1 LVLYCPVFQSND
13 SGHLQPHVHDM
24 LIEAGV
30 FKFQITQSV
39 FYDVDTTS
47 AKNRR
52 SVKLN
57 LENVRSLPRR
67 RENDMRY
74 SAKQLSALA
83 TVSYSLKGTVVV
95 IW

>member
-1 LVLYCPVFQSND
+1 
-13 SGHLQPHVHDM
+13 M

-30 FKFQITQSV
+30 FKFQIMQSV

>member
-1 LVLYCPVFQSND
+1 
-13 SGHLQPHVHDM
+13 M

-30 FKFQITQSV
+30 FKFQITQSF

-57 LENVRSLPRR
+57 LENNRLTEKRDNRGPRVT
-67 RENDMRY
+67 NN
-74 SAKQLSALA
+74 AA
-83 TVSYSLKGTVVV
+83 V
-95 IW
+95 IDKIVQ

>member
-1 LVLYCPVFQSND
+1 
-13 SGHLQPHVHDM
+13 M

-30 FKFQITQSV
+30 FKFQITQSF

-57 LENVRSLPRR
+57 LENVRLLPRR
-67 RENDMRY
+67 RENDNIF
-74 SAKQLSALA
+74 SQHSQLFRN
-83 TVSYSLKGTVVV
+83 G
-95 IW
+95 